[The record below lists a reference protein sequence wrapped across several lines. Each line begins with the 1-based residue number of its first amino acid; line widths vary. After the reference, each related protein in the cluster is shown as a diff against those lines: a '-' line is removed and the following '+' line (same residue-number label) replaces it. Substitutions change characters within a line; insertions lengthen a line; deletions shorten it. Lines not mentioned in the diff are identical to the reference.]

1 MEIEKNV
8 LKQYVSIK
16 EEIADLERRNR
27 EDLKEIKKLEKQIV
41 SDTVTGS
48 REDLTIGPIMIKG
61 VAEGLADEKREK
73 IRRRIDKQE
82 QFAKKLLEMKK
93 DIEEYIQN
101 IKDSEIRRIA
111 RFRYIDDLEW
121 RQVAVRMG
129 KGYSADACRKKIE
142 RFLEK
147 NKTVRSCPP

>member
-93 DIEEYIQN
+93 DIEEY
-101 IKDSEIRRIA
+101 
-111 RFRYIDDLEW
+111 
-121 RQVAVRMG
+121 
-129 KGYSADACRKKIE
+129 
-142 RFLEK
+142 
-147 NKTVRSCPP
+147 